1 MQIAQIVPKSR
12 TTKEG
17 IFDYAIPPELLP
29 MIKIGILVEVPFHGR
44 KIKGLIIRLKPKS
57 QISNLKSIIDVIDP
71 MPVIDEVHINLAK
84 WMSEYYLSPLGK
96 TLFEM
101 IVPSA
106 KRTIQRLSQN
116 QNYTSRSARAY
127 YKGYFSGKKY
137 IIVSDFKNRLNFYLK
152 AIEKTLKQ
160 NRSVII
166 LVPDLSLV
174 RYFTKDIKIPV
185 SILHASLTLTQRWLA
200 WNKIRNGEIKIVIG
214 STSALFAPVQNLG
227 LLIIDQEENETYKND
242 RSPRF
247 HVVSVA
253 EKLAEL
259 SKANLIIGTITPR
272 IETYNKALEGNYQI
286 LKKLKDASDIS
297 TVNMNFEKQ
306 AISMPLQKKIDEVLK
321 EKKKVL
327 LVLNRKGEGT
337 KFSCPDCSWVALCKK
352 CGLPLVPQKVNNVCF
367 RCEKEYQFPEACPKC
382 QNVHLKPMGLGTI
395 RLKKFVADF
404 WPDAK
409 IVQIEKDV
417 DINILYQDWDIA
429 ISTSFG
435 LKFNLPKIGLV
446 GIVDAD
452 QELNFPDFHSAEK
465 TFQTFYKFL
474 RIGEQGIIQ
483 THLPENYVFSNLA
496 SLDYEKFF
504 LDEIENRRKSQFPPF
519 VQLIRLLYK
528 NTSESVVKEET
539 QRVFDQ
545 LLTFNYQ
552 LSTILGPSP
561 AFFKKER
568 NKFRYQ
574 IILKLKKR
582 SKVLDDFLWT
592 LPKDWIIDVDPI
604 DLL

>member
-545 LLTFNYQ
+545 LLTFNFQ

-582 SKVLDDFLWT
+582 SKELNDYLRT